1 MPKFELNFGLGTDR
15 SKLSTLL
22 YSQDSCSRPWVCVCV
37 CVSRCY
43 RNVHSSYCRN
53 EAWFLSSAIVQLF
66 TTKNHIHNSALII
79 I

>member
-37 CVSRCY
+37 CPGATGTCTQATV
-43 RNVHSSYCRN
+43 
-53 EAWFLSSAIVQLF
+53 E
-66 TTKNHIHNSALII
+66 TKLGF
-79 I
+79 